1 MAITIATTLLSNQ
14 SILEN
19 IALVEEIDEQ
29 AAEIISGRG
38 DTFTVKNKTSGFI
51 SHRLDSSY
59 YLMSPGEE
67 RKYAGNPGMIEF
79 DTDTRPFN
87 FKPKS
92 QLLVNGKTYE
102 FRDDMKTPESYDI
115 DLF

>member
-1 MAITIATTLLSNQ
+1 MAITVEKALLNNQ
-14 SILEN
+14 SILKN
-19 IALVEEIDEQ
+19 FGLGEEIDEQ
-29 AAEIISGRG
+29 AAEIISGGG

-51 SHRLDSSY
+51 YHRLDSSY

-79 DTDTRPFN
+79 DTDTRPFM

-102 FRDDMKTPESYDI
+102 FRDQMKTPESYDI